1 MQSLP
6 DVDLVVH
13 CAGAVKECHKRSN
26 DPTTNLVVAAES
38 TSHPLCHSESLWI
51 GRRAAQV
58 DEGRCEEGAELSC

>member
-13 CAGAVKECHKRSN
+13 CAGAVKECQYKRPN
-26 DPTTNLVVAAES
+26 NEPGGVVVAAEFRVL
-38 TSHPLCHSESLWI
+38 THSESLWI

-58 DEGRCEEGAELSC
+58 DEGRREEGP